1 MNQDQE
7 ADNQVDNN
15 NEQINNNYSVIDK
28 LTPKD
33 ILELTLDIF
42 PSFFYLKLILILS
55 KSYR

>member
-42 PSFFYLKLILILS
+42 PSFFYVKLNLIIS
-55 KSYR
+55 ISYR